1 MIKYWLLMPIN
12 LAVLTLACILAP
24 VLPLTAIGRETLP
37 NWLSW
42 FQTPDAPLDGD
53 SGFNNPVKHPYITK
67 MPQYIRRV
75 LWLWRNP
82 SYGFN
87 WTVLASDPLPSR
99 WSYCG
104 DLDCDK
110 SKLTESR
117 RLTWIMVRCGKYFHF
132 RWYWKYPMI
141 DRCIQLNMGW
151 NMHIICVNG
160 VQKGVKAKYRFTPH
174 PFRSI

>member
-1 MIKYWLLMPIN
+1 MIRYWLLMPLNIAI
-12 LAVLTLACILAP
+12 LILACIIAP
-24 VLPLTAIGRETLP
+24 VLPLAAIGRDTLP
-37 NWLSW
+37 VWLSW
-42 FQTPDAPLDGD
+42 FQTPDALLDGD

-75 LWLWRNP
+75 LW
-82 SYGFN
+82 SY
-87 WTVLASDPLPSR
+87 R
-99 WSYCG
+99 G

-117 RLTWIMVRCGKYFHF
+117 RLTWVMVRCGKYFHF